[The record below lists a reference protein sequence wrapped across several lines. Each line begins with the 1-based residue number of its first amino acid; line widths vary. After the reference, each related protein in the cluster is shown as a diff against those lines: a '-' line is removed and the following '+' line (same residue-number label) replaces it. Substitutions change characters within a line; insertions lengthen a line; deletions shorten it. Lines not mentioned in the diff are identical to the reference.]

1 MDLTKKAKDELED
14 RIDKIEAFIASK
26 GVGATYLKK
35 AQKTQRD
42 INLALLLV
50 GVITVAGIAA
60 WVNGKNN

>member
-1 MDLTKKAKDELED
+1 MDLTKKAKEELED
-14 RIDKIEAFIASK
+14 RIDKIEEFIASK

-50 GVITVAGIAA
+50 GIVTVAGIAA